1 MRIPRP
7 LSASILTA
15 SIVALLLVPGAVFGL
30 AAPLGPEIRVA
41 TARSEFDP
49 LTAIFPDGG
58 FVVAWTQG
66 GGTPVIHARLY
77 AASGAPTSAEL
88 RLGQPAAQ
96 LVLDGVAVTTDGAFV
111 IVWEQARPKN
121 HVLMNVFARKFDRR
135 AKPLTS
141 AFVVHEASPYSRYN
155 GAVAGTA
162 DGGFV
167 VAWAADNPPSPQF
180 GIRSADAIARFF
192 RANGTAAGPALRLT
206 GGDIIDPVVDYGILP
221 AAVAVAPDGSVM
233 IVSNCVC
240 DQPGLVLQRFRSDGV
255 VLDDID
261 PASGCTCRGDL
272 TIFPSLSM
280 APDGSFVVAWVN
292 GVGLHS
298 TNPDDSFPT
307 VVRARRFAA
316 DGSALGDVFQ
326 VNQGGRLAVT
336 PHVAMLADGGFVIG
350 WTDQTGRDGNRSGV
364 FVRAYDADGGTS
376 GPDLQLNLRT
386 AGDQILSSIVAA
398 GDHAVAVWLDAGT
411 RVEARL
417 LMQP

>member
-7 LSASILTA
+7 RPASILTA

-30 AAPLGPEIRVA
+30 AAPSGPEIRVA
-41 TARSEFDP
+41 TARSEFNP
-49 LTAIFPDGG
+49 LTAVFPDGG

-77 AASGAPTSAEL
+77 AASGAPTSPEL
-88 RLGQPAAQ
+88 RLGQPAAE
-96 LVLDGVAVTTDGAFV
+96 LLLDGVAVTADGAFV

-121 HVLMNVFARKFDRR
+121 RFLTNVLARKFNRKG
-135 AKPLTS
+135 KPLTP
-141 AFVVHEASPYSRYN
+141 AFVVHEANPNSRYS

-167 VAWAADNPPSPQF
+167 VAWAAVNPPSPQL
-180 GIRSADAIARFF
+180 GIFTTDAVARFF

-206 GGDIIDPVVDYGILP
+206 GPVVDPVDDSAIVP
-221 AAVAVAPDGSVM
+221 VAVAVAPDGSVT
-233 IVSNCVC
+233 IVSHCFC
-240 DQPGLVLQRFRSDGV
+240 DQPGLVLQRFKSDGV

-261 PASGCTCRGDL
+261 PAAGCACRGDL
-272 TIFPSLSM
+272 TIFPSLSI
-280 APDGSFVVAWVN
+280 APDGSFVLAWVN

-298 TNPDDSFPT
+298 TNPADSFPT

-326 VNQGGRLAVT
+326 VNQGDRLT
-336 PHVAMLADGGFVIG
+336 TGPHVATFADGSFVIG
-350 WTDQTGRDGNRSGV
+350 WTDQDGLDGDHSGV
-364 FVRAYDADGGTS
+364 FARAYDADGGTS
-376 GPDLQLNLRT
+376 GPDLQVNLRK
-386 AGDQILSSIVAA
+386 AGDQILSSIAAA

-411 RVEARL
+411 RVYARL
-417 LMQP
+417 LTQQ